1 MTIEEHYNAIA
12 PKLTSYLVGVG
23 TDYHAA
29 CDIVQETF
37 LRLWKKRDEL
47 MDDPAQVSGYVY
59 TIARH
64 LRADRLRRQ
73 SRETLQEEITD
84 EDAGAVM
91 PSDTSATDAA
101 YLRRRLND
109 ALAQL
114 PPLVREAFSLF
125 QISECDGE
133 PREGPRAPREGE
145 TSRTSRGCRVGAR
158 NSISF
163 FPLRAGERW
172 GII

>member
-1 MTIEEHYNAIA
+1 MAIEELYNAIA
-12 PKLTSYLVGVG
+12 PKLTSYLVAAG

-47 MDDPAQVSGYVY
+47 LDDPSQVSWYVY

-64 LRADRLRRQ
+64 LWTDRLRKQ

-91 PSDTSATDAA
+91 PSASSASDIP

-125 QISECDGE
+125 QISEL
-133 PREGPRAPREGE
+133 PVREIARITGASESLVKVRVHRAKMKLRELL
-145 TSRTSRGCRVGAR
+145 AD
-158 NSISF
+158 I
-163 FPLRAGERW
+163 A
-172 GII
+172 